1 MLSLFNKSF
10 NKSCGS
16 SRGAV
21 KSTRPPK
28 PTPKKKEYDISAEEA
43 RKLAD
48 IGNEEKKKK
57 ELDDILK
64 YINIAAEN
72 GDYYIIYYKL
82 SDKTIEYLK
91 EKGFKIHILD
101 RQMRIS
107 WEKEELAQQ
116 K

>member
-16 SRGAV
+16 SR
-21 KSTRPPK
+21 
-28 PTPKKKEYDISAEEA
+28 EYDISAEEA

-48 IGNEEKKKK
+48 IENEEKKKK

-72 GDYYIIYYKL
+72 GDYYIIYYKS

-91 EKGFKIHILD
+91 EKGFKIHIFD

>member
-1 MLSLFNKSF
+1 MWSLFNKSF
-10 NKSCGS
+10 SDSCGS

-21 KSTRPPK
+21 KATRSPK
-28 PTPKKKEYDISAEEA
+28 PISKKKEYDISAEEA

-72 GDYYIIYYKL
+72 GDYYVIFYKL

-91 EKGFKIHILD
+91 EKGFEIHIYD